1 MHIFKRSDGKRR
13 NRRAVATVAVAGL
26 LTLAGAG
33 AAFAYWTMSGSGSGT
48 GNTSA
53 PATVTVV
60 QTSTNTITAAGGSIA
75 LSGNF
80 NNPNSGNTYVT
91 GVTATVGVFSST
103 AKYPADPACTAA
115 DFTITG
121 TSNTPG
127 DIPAGN
133 GVGAWS
139 GLTLTLTDSA
149 TNQDNCESLT
159 TIPIVYSSN

>member
-1 MHIFKRSDGKRR
+1 MHIFKRSDGTRR
-13 NRRAVATVAVAGL
+13 NRRLVTLFMAVFM
-26 LTLAGAG
+26 TLAGAG
-33 AAFAYWTMSGSGSGT
+33 AAFGYWTISGAGSGT
-48 GNTSA
+48 GSTGA
-53 PATVTVV
+53 PAAMTVV

-75 LSGNF
+75 LSGDF

-91 GVTATVGVFSST
+91 SVTATVGVFSTT
-103 AKYPADPACTAA
+103 AKFAGDPPCTAA

-127 DIPAGN
+127 DVPTGN
-133 GVGAWS
+133 GVGSWS

-159 TIPIVYSSN
+159 TIPIVYTSN

>member
-1 MHIFKRSDGKRR
+1 MHVFKKADGTYR
-13 NRRAVATVAVAGL
+13 NRKFVALFIAIGLIFAG
-26 LTLAGAG
+26 GG

-103 AKYPADPACTAA
+103 AKYPGDPACTAA

-127 DIPAGN
+127 DIPTGN